1 MKKPTIL
8 VAALILCVSPSFAQR
23 AGDLFGGD
31 LGQNY
36 TNSLNNKFDQMT
48 VEDIASDPAYLE
60 SIYSRS
66 MLDSFFSNTVIKV
79 SLYPDGSYAALA
91 RSGGEV
97 VAIKLG
103 KQKMAVDGPIYDSDG
118 WGLKAGE
125 YAIPKR
131 AQKLALTFAARGREM
146 TVECVTR
153 FSRSEHAITFFVGP
167 MNGLQCLGLA
177 DDSVLSA
184 AELVRTAEARMAQ
197 AAPASGS

>member
-8 VAALILCVSPSFAQR
+8 VAALILSVSPAIAQQ

-31 LGQNY
+31 IGQNY
-36 TNSLNNKFDQMT
+36 ANNITNKFNSMT
-48 VEDIASDPAYLE
+48 VEDIADDPAYLE
-60 SIYSRS
+60 KTYSRAA
-66 MLDSFFSNTVIKV
+66 LDNFFSNTVIKV

-91 RSGGEV
+91 QSGGEV
-97 VAIKLG
+97 VGIKLG
-103 KQKMAVDGPIYDSDG
+103 KQKMAVGGPIYDSEG

-125 YAIPKR
+125 YVIPKR
-131 AQKLALTFAARGREM
+131 AQNLALTFAARGQEM
-146 TVECVTR
+146 TVECATR

-184 AELVRTAEARMAQ
+184 AELVRTAETQVAS